1 MKRQERIQEWFT
13 ICVITALSLSF
24 VFLSFM
30 SCLEVESEKQRQLV
44 KENPVNAAKE
54 RCYSKIR
61 GSRPACWSEAD
72 WTVFCERVQCKQ
84 Q

>member
-1 MKRQERIQEWFT
+1 
-13 ICVITALSLSF
+13 
-24 VFLSFM
+24 M